1 MTYVT
6 RIFYCNPVTILKQ
19 DMFMIHQRFFCVQLV
34 LGPAI
39 IFFNIINRR
48 TDHSTLAQMAV
59 RSPHDQKVVR
69 LNPTG
74 SYETRF

>member
-34 LGPAI
+34 LGPTI
-39 IFFNIINRR
+39 IFFNLINGR
-48 TDHSTLAQMAV
+48 TDQSSVAQMAAC
-59 RSPHDQKVVR
+59 SPHDRKVVCS
-69 LNPTG
+69 NPTG